1 MMFVSPTTD
10 KTRFCTGMGLF
21 VTTMVLWTALGHADP
36 GTSERRELV
45 SRYLRAV
52 YAQNYTE
59 AYRYSSRRDRQIK
72 SEATYLRENPSLTRG
87 AAKLAHRLAERI
99 RIGPL
104 SSEIRGDSATVRF
117 TIILP
122 DANSAELQKLF
133 AGFDPDILNRLTQQ
147 QRQQIHASV
156 DELVRNDRLPTITG
170 QESLE
175 LLRENGRWTIFQ
187 NWEAAVRVFFHAKVK
202 EGLPWS
208 FEPVQEMVLAPPGDT
223 LHAAYRARNLS
234 TKAVTAKARHIDTP
248 KDAAAKY
255 LNVIQCFCFL
265 QETLGPGQE
274 KEFPLVFRV
283 HWDVPREHKQFHVTY
298 EFYPSEKF
306 PGRIGQVRNDTEGTL
321 EVRVKD
327 HRNAIDDFRSVGLK
341 FSKLRL
347 APNARLRSTD
357 PGWLELV
364 LQSDQ
369 MDLTRYKDGVAA
381 ATLFLGT
388 LQAQRFAAIDLRITE
403 ILAILRKTNQPG
415 AIKNSVGPIRINFE
429 VKPATATVIILDLE
443 VLDMSDHP
451 GRGYELMLKGYELFE
466 DEKLLQKIPPG

>member
-1 MMFVSPTTD
+1 MMFVSPTRD

-21 VTTMVLWTALGHADP
+21 VTTMVLWMVLWSALGHADP

-87 AAKLAHRLAERI
+87 AAKLAHRLAERS

-187 NWEAAVRVFFHAKVK
+187 NWEAAVKVFFHAKV
-202 EGLPWS
+202 
-208 FEPVQEMVLAPPGDT
+208 
-223 LHAAYRARNLS
+223 
-234 TKAVTAKARHIDTP
+234 
-248 KDAAAKY
+248 
-255 LNVIQCFCFL
+255 
-265 QETLGPGQE
+265 
-274 KEFPLVFRV
+274 
-283 HWDVPREHKQFHVTY
+283 
-298 EFYPSEKF
+298 
-306 PGRIGQVRNDTEGTL
+306 
-321 EVRVKD
+321 
-327 HRNAIDDFRSVGLK
+327 
-341 FSKLRL
+341 
-347 APNARLRSTD
+347 
-357 PGWLELV
+357 
-364 LQSDQ
+364 
-369 MDLTRYKDGVAA
+369 
-381 ATLFLGT
+381 
-388 LQAQRFAAIDLRITE
+388 
-403 ILAILRKTNQPG
+403 
-415 AIKNSVGPIRINFE
+415 
-429 VKPATATVIILDLE
+429 
-443 VLDMSDHP
+443 
-451 GRGYELMLKGYELFE
+451 
-466 DEKLLQKIPPG
+466 